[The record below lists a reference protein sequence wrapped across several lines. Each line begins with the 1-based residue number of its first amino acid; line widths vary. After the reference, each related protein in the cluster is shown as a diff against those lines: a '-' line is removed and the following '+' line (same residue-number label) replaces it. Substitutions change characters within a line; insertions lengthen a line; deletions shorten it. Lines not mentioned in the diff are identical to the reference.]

1 MRSEGMRAHLTL
13 LAALAVACGGD
24 DTATIDAGD
33 AGDVDGPVAI
43 DAAVD
48 GAPDAAAGAFTLT
61 SPTVTEGGVI
71 PVAHSCR
78 GANTSPALAWTGGPA
93 AASYAVVLTD
103 RSNGLIHSIIWDVP
117 ASRVDLPADVDK
129 VAEPP
134 DVPGAKQPLAYD
146 TRTRG
151 YLGPCPGSTHTYEFK
166 LYALDVATL
175 PGATLSSTRTQLAPI
190 LDAHALATT
199 TLTATFT
206 P

>member
-1 MRSEGMRAHLTL
+1 MRRPPWL
-13 LAALAVACGGD
+13 LLVVFALACGGD
-24 DTATIDAGD
+24 DG
-33 AGDVDGPVAI
+33 GAI
-43 DAAVD
+43 DATFDGDSDAPSFVD
-48 GAPDAAAGAFTLT
+48 AAPDAVADAAPTLVLT
-61 SPTVTEGGVI
+61 SATVTEGGVI

-78 GANTSPALAWTGGPA
+78 GANTSPALAWTGGA
-93 AASYAVVLTD
+93 GAASFAVVLTD
-103 RSNGLIHSIIWDVP
+103 RSNDLVHSIIWDVP
-117 ASRVDLPADVDK
+117 STRADLPADVDK

-146 TRTRG
+146 ARTRG

-175 PGATLSSTRTQLAPI
+175 PGANLSSTRAQLVPI
-190 LDAHALATT
+190 LDAHAIATA